1 MGWEGKTFDLVLA
14 SAGQHTTWLDLER
27 IKMDKWKYKENGIW
41 IEEIYFKIEV
51 ASIDEKM
58 RESHEMIW
66 SCVQE
71 WLMH

>member
-1 MGWEGKTFDLVLA
+1 
-14 SAGQHTTWLDLER
+14 
-27 IKMDKWKYKENGIW
+27 MDKWKYKEYGIW

-58 RESHEMIW
+58 RESYEMIW